1 MFSDAARRLY
11 AGRGERVELDVLIR
25 EWRSRAQRPILVAL
39 DGRSGVGKTTL
50 AADIARRHDGAVI
63 VADDFYSG
71 ASDADWQRLPAPD
84 RVARVIDWQRL
95 RTEALEQPLLDGRT
109 ARWRPFDWQAGQDT
123 SNDLLEQQPVPMVVL
138 DGAYSARPELAD
150 LIDIAVLLQL
160 DDGTRRSRLIARE
173 GARFMQRWHAIWDP
187 AEDYYFTQVR
197 PAASFDLVLEMG

>member
-1 MFSDAARRLY
+1 MLLLPSGCCREWLCRGWTCSGDEVVACLVTPRAAFTLD
-11 AGRGERVELDVLIR
+11 GVSGVELDVLIR

-50 AADIARRHDGAVI
+50 AADVARRHDGAVI

-95 RTEALEQPLLDGRT
+95 RTEALEPLLDGRT

-173 GARFMQRWHAIWDP
+173 GARFMQR
-187 AEDYYFTQVR
+187 
-197 PAASFDLVLEMG
+197 